1 MRVAVWFSNYGLP
14 NNKFELPY
22 IAQSPVLLKKIEYET
37 DQDVLQEINR
47 VIEES
52 NIRGYDIGKSLYF
65 QMPFF
70 CNPIEYISQWCWDA
84 ITDYFIVKKFNTPLA
99 TSIDNVNIWLVDCF
113 SVIEQEL
120 NNISVYE
127 KVKNGS

>member
-1 MRVAVWFSNYGLP
+1 MRCAVWFTQLGFPDNYL
-14 NNKFELPY
+14 EYPY
-22 IAQSPVLLKKIEYET
+22 TARSPVTNDKIVFQNEEMVENEIVKVLSQKSVKKF
-37 DQDVLQEINR
+37 
-47 VIEES
+47 
-52 NIRGYDIGKSLYF
+52 GIGQILYYG
-65 QMPFF
+65 MPFF